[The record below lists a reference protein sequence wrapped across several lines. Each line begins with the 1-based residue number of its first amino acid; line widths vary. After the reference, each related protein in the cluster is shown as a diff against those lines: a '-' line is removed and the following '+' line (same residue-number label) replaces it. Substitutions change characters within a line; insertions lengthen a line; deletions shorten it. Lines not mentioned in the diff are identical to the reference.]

1 MLCFLLV
8 YPVWSYKCCVFSWFI
23 LCGAISVVFSPGL
36 SVWSYK
42 CCVFSWFILCG
53 AISVVF
59 SPGLSC
65 VEL

>member
-1 MLCFLLV
+1 MCFLLVYPVWSYKFCVFSWCILCGAISVVFLLV

-36 SVWSYK
+36 S
-42 CCVFSWFILCG
+42 
-53 AISVVF
+53 
-59 SPGLSC
+59 C